1 SSFHQGNS
9 VFLRISDGSGQI
21 EWLSDSSFRFTRRW
35 DGSFTKGPD
44 MAASIGLKISDTPDS
59 LKIATKYLLL
69 TIAKN
74 GVMTRVAEPDGTII
88 MADASEAELR
98 NRVVAWERVAA
109 PRVRFYGLG
118 AREDGSVDLR
128 GTRTDAIKPFL
139 MSSAGYAEF
148 HIAPG

>member
-1 SSFHQGNS
+1 
-9 VFLRISDGSGQI
+9 L
-21 EWLSDSSFRFTRRW
+21 
-35 DGSFTKGPD
+35 
-44 MAASIGLKISDTPDS
+44 
-59 LKIATKYLLL
+59 
-69 TIAKN
+69 
-74 GVMTRVAEPDGTII
+74 

-148 HIAPG
+148 HIAPGTYSFDLARSRTDRYRIEARGAHAVDYYFFFGPTPKDILEHYLALDVPMERLHLRTFTTLRPSPHL